1 METLTYL
8 EFTMNYPKVS
18 VPEVSVPEVSVG
30 QGPSVKVL

>member
-18 VPEVSVPEVSVG
+18 VPEVSVG